1 MCWTSK
7 NLKIKTAKRD
17 IPVWKIVEFDNK
29 RKVYTSPF
37 RYYQYFPG
45 MVNTTQMIFRT
56 FDYSYEINGYEGF
69 HSFSNKLRYKYSN
82 GNISVYKKSIFT
94 KKECFFNSYN
104 TGCNFSPVIA
114 KGYLPKGTKYAINKV
129 GEVISDCIVINE
141 FINL

>member
-7 NLKIKTAKRD
+7 NLKIKIARRN
-17 IPVWKIVEFDNK
+17 IPIWKIVEFDNK

-69 HSFSNKLRYKYSN
+69 HSFSNKLRYKYSKS
-82 GNISVYKKSIFT
+82 NISVYKKGIFT
-94 KKECFFNSYN
+94 KKECFFTSYN
-104 TGCNFSPVIA
+104 ECCIFSPAIA
-114 KGYLPKGTKYAINKV
+114 KGYLPKGTKYAINEV
-129 GEVISDCIVINE
+129 GEIISDCIVINE
-141 FINL
+141 FIDL

>member
-7 NLKIKTAKRD
+7 NLKIKTARKN
-17 IPVWKIVEFDNK
+17 IPIWKIVDFDNK

-37 RYYQYFPG
+37 KYYQYFPG
-45 MVNTTQMIFRT
+45 TINTTQMIFRT
-56 FDYSYEINGYEGF
+56 FGYSHEINGYEGF

-82 GNISVYKKSIFT
+82 GNISVYKKGIFT
-94 KKECFFNSYN
+94 KKECFFTSYKV
-104 TGCNFSPVIA
+104 GCIFLPAIA

-141 FINL
+141 FIDL

>member
-1 MCWTSK
+1 MCWKSQ

-17 IPVWKIVEFDNK
+17 IPIWKIVEFDNK
-29 RKVYTSPF
+29 RKVYISPF

-82 GNISVYKKSIFT
+82 GNISVYKKDIFT
-94 KKECFFNSYN
+94 KKECFF
-104 TGCNFSPVIA
+104 
-114 KGYLPKGTKYAINKV
+114 
-129 GEVISDCIVINE
+129 ER
-141 FINL
+141 NLL

>member
-7 NLKIKTAKRD
+7 NLKIKTAKKD

-29 RKVYTSPF
+29 RKVYISPF

-82 GNISVYKKSIFT
+82 GNISVYKKDIFT
-94 KKECFFNSYN
+94 KEKYFFTYDSDF
-104 TGCNFSPVIA
+104 NFSPAIA

-129 GEVISDCIVINE
+129 REVISDCIVINE
-141 FINL
+141 FIDL